1 MGLAG
6 IDHAFELSV
15 GQQAVG
21 DDGGRQM
28 RPIAGFRRRDRGHGG
43 RLHQPRRMR
52 RRSGN
57 TDRLKSVSFIERLG
71 DPSAL
76 RRRPVH
82 GLIGE
87 FDGRRFDNRRSGPA
101 WRSCAGQRICG
112 RHPRRDWRAGASCG
126 RSQLHGGPRRDQ
138 PRHPVEQDGRV
149 VCHARRSRE
158 RRRIVGGYA
167 VDDRQAR
174 FSAGAVAGIGPAID
188 GRREHD
194 AAALLQSDEAVA
206 PGGIVGG
213 KAGAG
218 NGDQAAAFGE
228 TRQRGREVTQRRVRD
243 PAVDMGGDREG
254 RVHQHDARPHGVVEM
269 VVDVRCVV
277 PRDGDTREQAVEQAR
292 ARVGEFV
299 QDQAAAREFGVDG
312 KQARCRPKARARG
325 RWA

>member
-21 DDGGRQM
+21 NDGRRQM

-71 DPSAL
+71 DASAL

-87 FDGRRFDNRRSGPA
+87 FDGGGFDNRRSGPA
-101 WRSCAGQRICG
+101 WRSCAGQRTCG
-112 RHPRRDWRAGASCG
+112 RHPRSDWRAGASYG

-149 VCHARRSRE
+149 GCRARRSRE

-174 FSAGAVAGIGPAID
+174 FSAGSVAGIDPAID

-194 AAALLQSDEAVA
+194 AAALLQSDKAVA

-213 KAGAG
+213 EAGAG

-228 TRQRGREVTQRRVRD
+228 TRQRGRRGDAAPHRRPGRRHGRRPRRAGSSARRSD
-243 PAVDMGGDREG
+243 ARRHREG
-254 RVHQHDARPHGVVEM
+254 RGCA
-269 VVDVRCVV
+269 
-277 PRDGDTREQAVEQAR
+277 PR
-292 ARVGEFV
+292 
-299 QDQAAAREFGVDG
+299 
-312 KQARCRPKARARG
+312 RG
-325 RWA
+325 A